1 MKIFGA
7 AQVYIGIQELGQ
19 GRYVRNDLPV
29 FIQIAASRQNYSII
43 IFNFLISDLTLLIIN
58 RIITVGI
65 QELVHPI

>member
-29 FIQIAASRQNYSII
+29 FIQIAASR
-43 IFNFLISDLTLLIIN
+43 
-58 RIITVGI
+58 
-65 QELVHPI
+65 